1 MCSSLIIVH
10 AIKLRKMRWVGQVAF
25 MGERRGVYRV
35 LVVKSEGRRPVG
47 RPRHRWED
55 SVKMDHQE
63 VGCGGMDWI
72 DLAQD
77 RNRWQTLVNVLM
89 NHWFP

>member
-1 MCSSLIIVH
+1 
-10 AIKLRKMRWVGQVAF
+10 MRWVWQVAF

-35 LVVKSEGRRPVG
+35 LVVKPEGRRPVG

-55 SVKMDHQE
+55 NFNMEHQE

-77 RNRWQTLVNVLM
+77 RNRWQTLVNKLM